1 MLLVALVTS
10 NQCRGF
16 SKPRAGFSYEGFEK
30 PSSSGYEYP
39 AARALWHWLLLTNAE
54 VSQNLVQDF
63 LMKVLRNLLLL
74 DMSIQKHVLFLAN
87 ILCTN
92 NPHTACANPKV
103 FVRTA

>member
-1 MLLVALVTS
+1 MLLVALVTF

-16 SKPRAGFSYEGFEK
+16 SKPRA
-30 PSSSGYEYP
+30 
-39 AARALWHWLLLTNAE
+39 
-54 VSQNLVQDF
+54 F

-92 NPHTACANPKV
+92 NPHTACANQKV